1 MRRTLSQFDHQLT
14 ASIQQWPRRFN
25 FLMIACSFLG
35 LPVVTGFL
43 GATGILWS
51 YNQGNAHISLALLLS
66 FAALGVS
73 VFMKLVLRRERPETL
88 YAANMRF
95 KSYSFPSGHAFGSIV
110 LYGLFAYLSFLYLTP
125 FFAIVTATA
134 LTLLIFL
141 IGLSRVYLGA
151 HFVFDVLGGWLLGGL
166 MLISLINIVRLN

>member
-1 MRRTLSQFDHQLT
+1 MSQFDHQLT
-14 ASIQQWPRRFN
+14 TSIQQWPRRFN
-25 FLMIACSFLG
+25 ALMLVCSFLG

-43 GATGILWS
+43 GATGVLWS
-51 YNQGNAHISLALLLS
+51 YNQGNEHISLALLLS

-110 LYGLFAYLSFLYLTP
+110 LYGLFAYLSFLYMATP
-125 FFAIVTATA
+125 IAIVVAVI

-151 HFVFDVLGGWLLGGL
+151 HYTFDVLGGWLLGGL
-166 MLISLINIVRLN
+166 MLISLISIVGLR